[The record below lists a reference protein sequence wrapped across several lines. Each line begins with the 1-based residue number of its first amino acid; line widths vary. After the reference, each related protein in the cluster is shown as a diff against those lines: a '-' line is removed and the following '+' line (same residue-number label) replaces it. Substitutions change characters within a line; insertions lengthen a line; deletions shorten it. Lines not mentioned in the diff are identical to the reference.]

1 MEQTNILEQLNS
13 LTELQALDSQIY
25 QLRKEK
31 ENLPLEIIRLQ
42 NNFNDKQKS
51 LGQYEDKL
59 RTLQL
64 KRKEKEVELE
74 TKEASIK
81 KYQAQLFQVK
91 TNKEYSALLQEIENL
106 KADNSV
112 LEEEILKILDDT
124 DVIRIEVAQKK
135 EALAQEEKRVNQEK
149 ERINGQVK
157 VIAQKLEE
165 LNSQRVKI
173 TPKLEG
179 KILAHY
185 ERVLKNKDGLAL
197 VSVESNSCQG
207 CHINLPPQVI
217 NEVKMRE
224 RIVTCES
231 CARIL
236 YSKD

>member
-1 MEQTNILEQLNS
+1 MEQTNILGQLNS
-13 LTELQALDSQIY
+13 LAELQALDGQIY
-25 QLRKEK
+25 QLKKEK
-31 ENLPLEIIRLQ
+31 GRLPLEIIGLQ

-59 RTLQL
+59 KVLQL

-74 TKEASIK
+74 TKEGSIK
-81 KYQAQLFQVK
+81 KYQAQLYQIK

-112 LEEEILKILDDT
+112 LEEEILKVLDDI
-124 DVIRIEVAQKK
+124 DAIRIDVARKK
-135 EALAQEEKRVNQEK
+135 EALAQEEKMVLQEK
-149 ERINGQVK
+149 EKIEGQAK

-165 LNSQRVKI
+165 LNNQRAKV

-197 VSVESNSCQG
+197 VSVESDSCQG

-217 NEVKMRE
+217 NEVKMHE
-224 RIVTCES
+224 RIVSCES